1 MSSFNSIKKENISNT
16 ELGTQIN
23 NKSLLSSEENSS
35 HQHNSS
41 YSETIGVKHICCE
54 NSEYEIG
61 NGYIK
66 CLRSNMV
73 IKQEPPI
80 NSLSYY
86 VVHNHIDKLRDSLMS
101 GLQNPNCRDDFGVT
115 CSWTPLY
122 WSIKIGNKEAARTLL
137 EFGAD
142 INLVIHDFHECC
154 GTVLDL
160 ATLREDLDMEELL
173 RSAADNSGVNLG
185 QSFKALRT
193 KLRGKAPA
201 FNFRHYGK
209 NAS

>member
-1 MSSFNSIKKENISNT
+1 MSSLNKKTIEKKSNDLGKKLSSSDKKNISSAN
-16 ELGTQIN
+16 QN
-23 NKSLLSSEENSS
+23 NDALDA
-35 HQHNSS
+35 QVD
-41 YSETIGVKHICCE
+41 VKHIYCE

-61 NGYIK
+61 HGYIK
-66 CLRSNMV
+66 CLSSNIV
-73 IKQEPPI
+73 IKQEPPL
-80 NSLSYY
+80 NSLSYH
-86 VVHNHIDKLRDSLMS
+86 VVHNNIELLRECLIN
-101 GLQNPNCRDDFGVT
+101 GLHNPNCRDDFGVT

-122 WSIKIGNKEAARTLL
+122 WSIKIGNKEAAKTLL

-160 ATLREDLDMEELL
+160 ATLREDLEMEDLL
-173 RSAADNSGVNLG
+173 RSAADLTGVNLG

-209 NAS
+209 NTA

>member
-1 MSSFNSIKKENISNT
+1 MSSLNSIKNKNMPLLNKQKNLGKKISSSENIKAEQSN
-16 ELGTQIN
+16 EIN
-23 NKSLLSSEENSS
+23 SQN
-35 HQHNSS
+35 
-41 YSETIGVKHICCE
+41 IKHIHCE
-54 NSEYEIG
+54 NTDYEIG
-61 NGYIK
+61 NGYVK
-66 CLRSNMV
+66 CLRNN
-73 IKQEPPI
+73 IIIEQQPPFE
-80 NSLSYY
+80 SLSYY
-86 VVHNHIDKLRDSLMS
+86 VVHNMINILKEKLLDEDLS
-101 GLQNPNCRDDFGVT
+101 PNCRDDFGVT

-122 WSIKIGNKEAARTLL
+122 WSVKIRNLEATKILL

-160 ATLREDLDMEELL
+160 ATLREDLLMENIL
-173 RSAADNSGVNLG
+173 RQAADLSGVNLG

-209 NAS
+209 NSS